1 MNDVVAFLRGPA
13 GAVGL
18 VLVLVLLAGC
28 GAKHTVGDT
37 VIYDPEA
44 QQEGGG
50 SEAAKG
56 SQDRQGEDGKG
67 PSAKAEDSEPA
78 PEKGQFVEAKGTSIG
93 GEDWVAEIHQEGRK
107 LWLVSPFDE
116 ATTYAM
122 VRAATL
128 LQGLKLESENFDD
141 QRLTTTYAYKAWHSG
156 DEGGMALTMKILTK
170 GFGKDARYR
179 FRVSVERLPDGG
191 SRVNVRQRRQVME
204 EEPNEDVG
212 DWVEADKPDPA
223 ITRKYLEGIR
233 RAMGE

>member
-1 MNDVVAFLRGPA
+1 VSDVVAFLRGPA
-13 GAVGL
+13 GAAGL
-18 VLVLVLLAGC
+18 ILAAALLAGC

-44 QQEGGG
+44 EAEDGQNQSDRAPQEGEG
-50 SEAAKG
+50 
-56 SQDRQGEDGKG
+56 QDGKVETTE
-67 PSAKAEDSEPA
+67 SA
-78 PEKGQFVEAKGTSIG
+78 PEKGQFVEAKGTGVG
-93 GEDWVAEIHQEGRK
+93 GEDWVAEIRKEGRK

-128 LQGLKLESENFDD
+128 LQGLKLETENFDD
-141 QRLTTTYAYKAWHSG
+141 QRLSTTYAYKAWHG
-156 DEGGMALTMKILTK
+156 DDEGGIGLTMKILTK

-179 FRVSVERLPDGG
+179 FKVSVERLEGGG
-191 SRVNVRQRRQVME
+191 SRVTVRQLRQVME
-204 EEPNEDVG
+204 EEPHEDVG
-212 DWVEADKPDPA
+212 DWVKADKPDPA